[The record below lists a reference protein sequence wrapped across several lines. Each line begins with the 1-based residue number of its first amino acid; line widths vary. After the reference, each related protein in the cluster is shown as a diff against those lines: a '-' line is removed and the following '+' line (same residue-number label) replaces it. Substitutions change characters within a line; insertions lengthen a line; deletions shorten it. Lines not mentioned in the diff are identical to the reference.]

1 MVIVDTSVWIDFFNG
16 KIDEQTD
23 KLNELLTSENLI
35 IGDIILAEIL
45 QGFKSDR
52 DFNTAK
58 NILNELPCYAISS
71 KKIAI
76 KSSENFRLL
85 RKKGITVRKT
95 IDMLIGTF
103 CIENNIPLLHSD
115 KDFQP
120 MQKYL
125 GLVCI

>member
-16 KIDEQTD
+16 KIDKQTD
-23 KLNELLTSENLI
+23 KLNELLINEDLI

-45 QGFKSDR
+45 QGFKSDS

-58 NILNELPCYAISS
+58 NVLIELPCYAISS
-71 KKIAI
+71 KEIAI
-76 KSSENFRLL
+76 KSSENFRFL
-85 RKKGITVRKT
+85 RKKGFTVRKSV
-95 IDMLIGTF
+95 DMLIGTF

-115 KDFQP
+115 RDFQP
-120 MQKYL
+120 MQKHL